1 MGLKRYR
8 YDGERKLCLQ
18 ELPTDSLKDGM
29 EKAEAIEKTQ
39 KNLRKISALQDM
51 LYADGKEGL
60 LILLQAR
67 DAAGKDSTIRHVM
80 SGINPQGVSVK
91 SFKQPSFEELSHD
104 FLWRAVSALPERGK
118 IAIFNRSYYEDVLV
132 VKVHGLYKH
141 YNLAE
146 RCLDDATFFEKRYRH
161 IRHFEQYLYDTGTR
175 VLKLFLN
182 VSPQVQKERFL
193 ERIDERDK
201 NWKFSPGDL
210 DDREMWEEFS
220 AAYEDAVN
228 FTATRECPW
237 YVLPADQKWYTRYL
251 VSEAILK
258 ALREIDPHYPELTE
272 EAQKALP
279 VCRQRLESEG

>member
-118 IAIFNRSYYEDVLV
+118 IAF
-132 VKVHGLYKH
+132 
-141 YNLAE
+141 
-146 RCLDDATFFEKRYRH
+146 
-161 IRHFEQYLYDTGTR
+161 
-175 VLKLFLN
+175 
-182 VSPQVQKERFL
+182 
-193 ERIDERDK
+193 
-201 NWKFSPGDL
+201 
-210 DDREMWEEFS
+210 
-220 AAYEDAVN
+220 
-228 FTATRECPW
+228 
-237 YVLPADQKWYTRYL
+237 
-251 VSEAILK
+251 
-258 ALREIDPHYPELTE
+258 
-272 EAQKALP
+272 
-279 VCRQRLESEG
+279 

>member
-118 IAIFNRSYYEDVLV
+118 IAIFNRSYYCL
-132 VKVHGLYKH
+132 LYTS
-141 YNLAE
+141 
-146 RCLDDATFFEKRYRH
+146 RC
-161 IRHFEQYLYDTGTR
+161 
-175 VLKLFLN
+175 V
-182 VSPQVQKERFL
+182 
-193 ERIDERDK
+193 
-201 NWKFSPGDL
+201 
-210 DDREMWEEFS
+210 
-220 AAYEDAVN
+220 
-228 FTATRECPW
+228 
-237 YVLPADQKWYTRYL
+237 
-251 VSEAILK
+251 
-258 ALREIDPHYPELTE
+258 
-272 EAQKALP
+272 
-279 VCRQRLESEG
+279 